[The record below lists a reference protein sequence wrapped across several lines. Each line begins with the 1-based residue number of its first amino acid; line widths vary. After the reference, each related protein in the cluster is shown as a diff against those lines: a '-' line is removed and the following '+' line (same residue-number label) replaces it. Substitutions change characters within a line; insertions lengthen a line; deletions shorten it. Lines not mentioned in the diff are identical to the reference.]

1 MDGGIDVDSIPS
13 LSLNI
18 SAEDGPGLT
27 TYALLI
33 ITIVD
38 VNDNIPNIISP
49 SSFSITLSETVN
61 VGYIFVDNVTGVDLD
76 HGLSAEIM

>member
-1 MDGGIDVDSIPS
+1 MDSIPS

-61 VGYIFVDNVTGVDLD
+61 VGFVFVDNVTGVDLD

>member
-1 MDGGIDVDSIPS
+1 MDSIPS